1 MDFLTH
7 NRNLILTLVI
17 LVLLVA
23 LLMNGMSAPTA
34 VSILLSGVTLAALY
48 FLVASGISII
58 FGLMDVLNFAHGSF
72 FMLGAYLRW
81 TFYTNPRL
89 ILNTAPLLLALT
101 AAVSLNSLLT
111 RRVTVPA
118 VGRWIAALV
127 AVIIVVL
134 GMRNFPIENLVAMG
148 MSMTGK
154 VIPTAEAQEPL
165 ATMFN
170 RMALFFLAG
179 LALDFAIASNDRDRR
194 LPTLTRTLATAVVL
208 ALAGVLTLVLR
219 DIGEQVILGT
229 ESNMR
234 FILALLFGG
243 AMGALLGA
251 LMEWGL

>member
-7 NRNLILTLVI
+7 NRNLLLTLVI
-17 LVLLVA
+17 IVLLVA

-72 FMLGAYLRW
+72 FMLGAYLGW

-118 VGRWIAALV
+118 VGRWIAALL

-148 MSMTGK
+148 S
-154 VIPTAEAQEPL
+154 
-165 ATMFN
+165 F
-170 RMALFFLAG
+170 
-179 LALDFAIASNDRDRR
+179 SS
-194 LPTLTRTLATAVVL
+194 
-208 ALAGVLTLVLR
+208 LVLR
-219 DIGEQVILGT
+219 STLPLPRTTGT
-229 ESNMR
+229 TACPR
-234 FILALLFGG
+234 
-243 AMGALLGA
+243 
-251 LMEWGL
+251 